1 MKKGWRVIFIVC
13 LAAFVAGC
21 SAAGRSDDGAGE
33 TADAG
38 GAQDGGY
45 VSADDDGAWDKS
57 ERGTDNT
64 GGVQAE
70 NGRGTDDGA
79 HDGNERG
86 TRGLAP
92 KWQEMKPEGTLPLSY
107 ATQFQADFY
116 EGGYSLIT
124 IEKVGR
130 FLVVPKGRA
139 LPEALDEDITVL
151 QQPLDCIY
159 LVATSAMD
167 FFRVLDGIGNIRLSG
182 TDADGWYIRE
192 AADAIRRG
200 DMLYAGKYSAPD
212 YERIIGEGC
221 NLAIESTMISH
232 APEVK
237 EQLERFDIPVL
248 VERSSYESH
257 PLGRMEWVKLYGLLL
272 GKEDEAAAF
281 FEEQT
286 SDIPNLSGVKGE
298 KPRVAFFSIN
308 TKGIVTVR
316 KSGDYVSKMIEL
328 AGGAYVFPDLG
339 DDRALSTMNMEMERF
354 YGGARE
360 ADIIIYNS
368 TIEGEL
374 HSLEELL
381 EKSVL
386 LADFKAVKEQ
396 RVYCV
401 GQNLFQESTGCGQM
415 IRDMNRI
422 FTGEAASE
430 EELTYLY
437 PLR

>member
-92 KWQEMKPEGTLPLSY
+92 EWQEMKPEGTLPLSY

-151 QQPLDCIY
+151 QQPLDRIY

-167 FFRVLDGIGNIRLSG
+167 FFRVLDGIGNIR
-182 TDADGWYIRE
+182 D
-192 AADAIRRG
+192 
-200 DMLYAGKYSAPD
+200 
-212 YERIIGEGC
+212 
-221 NLAIESTMISH
+221 
-232 APEVK
+232 
-237 EQLERFDIPVL
+237 
-248 VERSSYESH
+248 
-257 PLGRMEWVKLYGLLL
+257 
-272 GKEDEAAAF
+272 
-281 FEEQT
+281 
-286 SDIPNLSGVKGE
+286 
-298 KPRVAFFSIN
+298 
-308 TKGIVTVR
+308 R
-316 KSGDYVSKMIEL
+316 KSV
-328 AGGAYVFPDLG
+328 V
-339 DDRALSTMNMEMERF
+339 
-354 YGGARE
+354 
-360 ADIIIYNS
+360 
-368 TIEGEL
+368 
-374 HSLEELL
+374 
-381 EKSVL
+381 
-386 LADFKAVKEQ
+386 
-396 RVYCV
+396 
-401 GQNLFQESTGCGQM
+401 
-415 IRDMNRI
+415 
-422 FTGEAASE
+422 
-430 EELTYLY
+430 
-437 PLR
+437 